1 MLFRQGIIRTSTVAN
16 DSLSNYNNMIIGL
29 DIGTSSTKAV
39 AFDHQGEVLAQH
51 DITYPILSPQTGYY
65 EQDPNEIYEAC
76 IGSLSEVMRQ
86 LAREY
91 PSQPLEG
98 ISVSSAMHALIAM
111 DEMGNPITNS
121 IIWAD
126 QRSESVA
133 ADLKETAQGLDLY
146 IKTGTPIH
154 PMSVL
159 CKIMWM
165 KGHAKDT
172 FQRAHKFIGIKEYLF
187 FRLFNTYIIDHSI
200 ASTTGLFDIEK
211 LSWYEPALSLAGIKS
226 SQLSAPVSIHYILH
240 LQDSEQATKLGVP
253 VGTAFVIGASDGC
266 LANLGVGATH
276 PGIASVTVG
285 TSGAVRVLS
294 NSAIAD
300 QQQRVF
306 RYLLNP
312 KQFVVGGAVNNG
324 GVLRNWFR
332 DTFMTELTHLP
343 EDINTSRLFDE
354 VISAVNPGS
363 DGLVFLPYL
372 TGERAPHWNANAK
385 GVYFGIQLQHTKGHF
400 GRAMIEGMLF
410 ALYSVALALEETTG
424 PIHTIYASGGLA
436 RSPVWVQILADVFNK
451 PVFVKETVE
460 SSAWGA
466 AIVGLEALGID
477 TNPADHA
484 VADNE
489 DDSYVPNKEHH
500 QIYRKNFQQFERLYQ
515 KLQDEF

>member
-1 MLFRQGIIRTSTVAN
+1 MKASAIIDT
-16 DSLSNYNNMIIGL
+16 MIIGL

-39 AFDHQGEVLAQH
+39 AFDLHGEVLAQH
-51 DITYPILSPQTGYY
+51 GITYPILTPQAGYY

-76 IGSLSEVMRQ
+76 INSVREVMSV
-86 LAREY
+86 LREKY
-91 PSQPLEG
+91 PDETLQG
-98 ISVSSAMHALIAM
+98 ISLSSAMHALIVM
-111 DEMGNPITNS
+111 DEEGNAITNS

-126 QRSESVA
+126 QRSEAVA
-133 ADLKETAQGLDLY
+133 AALKETPEGLDLY
-146 IKTGTPIH
+146 LKTGTPIH

-159 CKIMWM
+159 CKIRWM
-165 KGHAKDT
+165 KQHAKDT
-172 FQRAHKFIGIKEYLF
+172 FERAHKYIGIKEYLF
-187 FRLFNTYIIDHSI
+187 FRLFGNYVIDHSI
-200 ASTTGLFDIEK
+200 ASTTGLFDIEH
-211 LSWYEPALSLAGIKS
+211 LNWYEPALSAAGIQS
-226 SQLSAPVSIHYILH
+226 NQLSEPVAIQHTMH
-240 LQDSEQATKLGVP
+240 LQDAERAAALGVP
-253 VGTAFVIGASDGC
+253 VGTPFVIGASDGC

-285 TSGAVRVLS
+285 TSGAVRVIS
-294 NSAIAD
+294 NNASAD
-300 QQQRVF
+300 QKQRVF
-306 RYLLNP
+306 SYLLHP

-354 VISAVNPGS
+354 VINSVNPGS

-372 TGERAPHWNANAK
+372 TGERAPHWDANAK

-466 AIVGLEALGID
+466 VLVGLEALGIKV
-477 TNPADHA
+477 NAEDHA
-484 VADNE
+484 AVQSE

-500 QIYRKNFQQFERLYQ
+500 LIYMKNFRQFERLYD
-515 KLQDEF
+515 KLKDEF